1 MKNIFSFK
9 LYLQGLRKVRTAGV
23 AMAIVITV
31 SNALF
36 PVLNMI
42 SSGRDLGEFDRAPEI
57 DSILFAPFGWL
68 VILFAPLLVYNMFSY
83 LNERKSSDF
92 FHALPQK
99 RICIYISFMFAV
111 FTWIV
116 GVLVLTTIVNMLL
129 WVTLTIYVLN
139 ATAVVMTFLGFLILG
154 LAMAGFMALAMMLTG
169 TATANWLVFLLFFLF
184 VPVCGEFFLS
194 RFQTMVP
201 MFNSDCSWLRIFEV
215 EFFLPLSFR

>member
-83 LNERKSSDF
+83 LNDRMK
-92 FHALPQK
+92 A
-99 RICIYISFMFAV
+99 Y
-111 FTWIV
+111 
-116 GVLVLTTIVNMLL
+116 
-129 WVTLTIYVLN
+129 TL
-139 ATAVVMTFLGFLILG
+139 
-154 LAMAGFMALAMMLTG
+154 
-169 TATANWLVFLLFFLF
+169 
-184 VPVCGEFFLS
+184 
-194 RFQTMVP
+194 
-201 MFNSDCSWLRIFEV
+201 
-215 EFFLPLSFR
+215 